1 MPLPNDF
8 VVLKLRNNNNNNS
21 FETPISKHP
30 PQSIVSKDT
39 VSSNRSNSMP
49 VSYQKVVD
57 HQQLLKEVIDTNDNE
72 KILETLQKL
81 GMRVYVI
88 SHDTPHLFEDIRDVI
103 EVVSNEDRRLNDKTG
118 NNNNRCLLY
127 QDAQGKLYNLC
138 LEYYAAGVSAGW
150 RSQVMKFSGFQAT
163 LALTVLCRAFPCA
176 GQVEGIR
183 PAYLAFTFGMVLS
196 EEISLSYVNA
206 VMFVWGMPSVSAYN
220 FLYPFTS
227 DWVRKLDILILTIA
241 AIIPDGISKTY
252 TTVAGVAFT
261 CMILC
266 SNLGSR
272 AWKNLQLNSLR
283 YNGIGAS
290 IVVYMASIL
299 IGFAV
304 PYMGYHE
311 IEAGGKRALEVV
323 LRSALFV
330 AIFFIVSDFD
340 EVQSF
345 LISGSEKCNQ
355 DIVNITVG
363 IWFICTTLLCIY
375 FSGRVARHQVSGI
388 PDEASIVTR
397 NEHSPVGLTLTDLP
411 NFPINITLFATPN
424 KYIPIKVELF
434 FGVIMSLAIGG
445 LIIYMGFTDKDDAI
459 TSSSVTSN

>member
-8 VVLKLRNNNNNNS
+8 VVLKVRNNNNSTNS
-21 FETPISKHP
+21 VETPISKHP
-30 PQSIVSKDT
+30 PQSIFKSK
-39 VSSNRSNSMP
+39 SMP
-49 VSYQKVVD
+49 VSYSQKVVD
-57 HQQLLKEVIDTNDNE
+57 HQQLLKEVVDTNDNE

-103 EVVSNEDRRLNDKTG
+103 EVVSNEDRRLNGKSDK
-118 NNNNRCLLY
+118 NNSRCLLY
-127 QDAQGKLYNLC
+127 QDAQGRLYNLC

-150 RSQVMKFSGFQAT
+150 RSQVMKFAGFQAT

-176 GQVEGIR
+176 GNIEGIR
-183 PAYLAFTFGMVLS
+183 PAYLAFVFGMVLS

-206 VMFVWGMPSVSAYN
+206 VMFIWGMPSVSAYN

-227 DWVRKLDILILTIA
+227 DWVRKLDVLILTIA
-241 AIIPDGISKTY
+241 AIIPDGIAKTN
-252 TTVAGVAFT
+252 TTVIGVGLT

-272 AWKNLQLNSLR
+272 AWKNLQLNALR

-290 IVVYMASIL
+290 IVAYIASIL
-299 IGFAV
+299 IGFTV

-311 IEAGGKRALEVV
+311 IEAGGKKALEIV

-330 AIFFIVSDFD
+330 AIFFIISDFD

-345 LISGSEKCNQ
+345 IISGSEKCNQ
-355 DIVNITVG
+355 DIVNIAVG

-375 FSGRVARHQVSGI
+375 FSGRIARHQVSEV
-388 PDEASIVTR
+388 PDEASIVVR
-397 NEHSPVGLTLTDLP
+397 NEHSPIGYCVTCLP
-411 NFPINITLFATPN
+411 NFPINITLFAQPN
-424 KYIPIKVELF
+424 KYIPIKVEIFL
-434 FGVIMSLAIGG
+434 GVIMSIVIGG
-445 LIIYMGFTDKDDAI
+445 LIIFMGFTDKDDAI
-459 TSSSVTSN
+459 TSSSFTSN